1 MLWRPCKLALN
12 DGDPKAKVAEYAH
25 ARPHGGSQQADG
37 EQANHN
43 EQAQDA
49 SECHL
54 TRAGYRDLQIRIR
67 CCLNEGCRQ
76 IWRKWSA
83 G

>member
-25 ARPHGGSQQADG
+25 TRPHGGSQQADG

-43 EQAQDA
+43 EQA
-49 SECHL
+49 
-54 TRAGYRDLQIRIR
+54 
-67 CCLNEGCRQ
+67 
-76 IWRKWSA
+76 
-83 G
+83 